1 MIALNTSININ
12 SEIYLKDPKSTDLGK
27 NILRNSI
34 ILIDKLG
41 LENFNF
47 KKLAQKISSTESSVY
62 RYFENKHYLFIY
74 LINWY
79 WEWTSARIE
88 IGTINIVDPR
98 QKLKKVIRALTEASF
113 IDMDIPFI
121 DEEILHRIVVR
132 EGSKAYHHKTVDSDN
147 EYGFFI
153 SYKNLCKK
161 ISLIMLE
168 INKKYKY
175 PKALASTL
183 IETGNN
189 NIYFAK
195 HLPRLT
201 DLKNTQDSDKLKQ
214 DLFEMLYQMVLA
226 NLLYKPDR
234 KSRERKYIRK
244 SKN

>member
-1 MIALNTSININ
+1 VTAHRMIVLNTSININ
-12 SEIYLKDPKSTDLGK
+12 TEIYLKDPRSTDLGK
-27 NILRNSI
+27 KILSRSVV
-34 ILIDKLG
+34 LIDKLG

-47 KKLAQKISSTESSVY
+47 KKLAQKISSTESSIY

-79 WEWTSARIE
+79 WEWTSARID
-88 IGTINIVDPR
+88 IGTMNMTDPK

-121 DEEILHRIVVR
+121 DDEILHRIVVR
-132 EGSKAYHHKTVDSDN
+132 EGAKAYHHKTVDNDN
-147 EYGFFI
+147 EYGFFLA
-153 SYKNLCKK
+153 YKNLCKK
-161 ISLIMLE
+161 ISLILLE
-168 INKKYKY
+168 INSKYNY

-201 DLKNTQDSDKLKQ
+201 DICHTKNQEKLKQ
-214 DLFEMLYQMVLA
+214 DIFEMLYQMVIS
-226 NLLYKPDR
+226 NLLYKPKIISD
-234 KSRERKYIRK
+234 K
-244 SKN
+244 